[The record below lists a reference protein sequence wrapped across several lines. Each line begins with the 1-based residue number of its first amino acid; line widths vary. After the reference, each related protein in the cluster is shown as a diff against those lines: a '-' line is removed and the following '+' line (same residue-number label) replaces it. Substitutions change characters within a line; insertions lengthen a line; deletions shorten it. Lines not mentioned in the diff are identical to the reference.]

1 MDENFR
7 KGAAMRRNEK
17 EIKDTNEMDRIL
29 ARASVCR
36 IAMTEGN
43 HPYIVP
49 VNFARDGNGLYFHS
63 AKTGKKIDMLKK
75 NPHVCFEVDMPGG
88 LVENELACLW
98 GMKYKS
104 IIGFGTAYFIESREE
119 TIRALDL
126 LMKKY
131 SGRELFSYTDQALE
145 KVLVI
150 GIKIDNL
157 SGKRSG

>member
-1 MDENFR
+1 
-7 KGAAMRRNEK
+7 MRRNEK
-17 EIKDTNEMDRIL
+17 EIKDTKEIDRML

-36 IAMTEGN
+36 IGMTEGN

-49 VNFARDGNGLYFHS
+49 VNFAREGNDLYFHS
-63 AKTGKKIDMLKK
+63 AKAGKKIDILKK
-75 NPHVCFEVDMPGG
+75 NPQVCFEVDFPGG
-88 LVENELACLW
+88 LVENEMACLW

-104 IIGFGTAYFIESREE
+104 IIGFGKAYFIESREE
-119 TIRALDL
+119 TTKALDL

-131 SGRELFSYTDQALE
+131 SGRDLFSYSDKALE

>member
-1 MDENFR
+1 
-7 KGAAMRRNEK
+7 MRRNEK
-17 EIKDTNEMDRIL
+17 EIKDTKEIDRML

-36 IAMTEGN
+36 IGMTEGN

-49 VNFARDGNGLYFHS
+49 VNFVRDGNDLYFHS
-63 AKTGKKIDMLKK
+63 AKAGKKIDILKK
-75 NPHVCFEVDMPGG
+75 NPQVCFEVDFPGG
-88 LVENELACLW
+88 LVENEMACLW

-104 IIGFGTAYFIESREE
+104 IIGFGKAYFIESREE
-119 TIRALDL
+119 TTKALDL

-131 SGRELFSYTDQALE
+131 SGRDLFSYSDKALE

>member
-1 MDENFR
+1 
-7 KGAAMRRNEK
+7 
-17 EIKDTNEMDRIL
+17 
-29 ARASVCR
+29 
-36 IAMTEGN
+36 
-43 HPYIVP
+43 
-49 VNFARDGNGLYFHS
+49 
-63 AKTGKKIDMLKK
+63 
-75 NPHVCFEVDMPGG
+75 MPGG